1 MLINVQND
9 MAAAELIKAELESI
23 KCDSSPKTKLAED
36 EVWMQTIV
44 NNVNVMTDVIA
55 TYPTI
60 ISKHLSGR
68 GVYLSGPITGIED
81 RNEKTFNAIAFLLRV
96 FGASD
101 VFNPVNRINKDASY
115 EDAMTAC
122 LQQLT
127 KADWTKNE
135 RHEYDILVSLPGW
148 TKSKGATIERFCAR
162 ACGIKVYDFFE
173 MLNLLKEDVE
183 NVEKLSEL
191 LWGDGNDES

>member
-1 MLINVQND
+1 MLINIRND
-9 MAAAELIKAELESI
+9 MAAVELIKAELESI
-23 KCDSSPKTKLAED
+23 ESDSDPWMKQTED
-36 EVWMQTIV
+36 EVRMQAIV
-44 NNVNVMTDVIA
+44 NNVGAMSDTIA

-60 ISKHLSGR
+60 ISKYLSGR
-68 GVYLSGPITGIED
+68 GIYLSGPITGVKD
-81 RNEKTFNAIAFLLRV
+81 RNEKTFSAVAFLLRV

-127 KADWTKNE
+127 KADWTRND
-135 RHEYDILVSLPGW
+135 RHEYGILVSLPGW

-173 MLNLLKEDVE
+173 LLNLLKEDVE

-191 LWGDGNDES
+191 LWGDGKNES

>member
-1 MLINVQND
+1 MLINVRND

-23 KCDSSPKTKLAED
+23 KRDSNPKTKLTED
-36 EVWMQTIV
+36 EIYMQAIV
-44 NNVNVMTDVIA
+44 NNVNVMANVIE

-68 GVYLSGPITGIED
+68 GVYLSGSITGIED
-81 RNEKTFNAIAFLLRV
+81 RNEKAFNAVAFLLRV

-101 VFNPVNRINKDASY
+101 VFNPVSRINKDASY

-122 LQQLT
+122 LQRLT
-127 KADWTKNE
+127 KADWTIND
-135 RHEYDILVSLPGW
+135 RHEYSILVSLPGW
-148 TKSKGATIERFCAR
+148 TKSKGATLERLCAR

-173 MLNLLKEDVE
+173 LLNLLKEDVE
-183 NVEKLSEL
+183 NVEELSKL

>member
-1 MLINVQND
+1 MLINVRND
-9 MAAAELIKAELESI
+9 MAAAELIKAELKSI
-23 KCDSSPKTKLAED
+23 KRDSNPETKLAED
-36 EVWMQTIV
+36 EIHMQAIV
-44 NNVNVMTDVIA
+44 NNVNVVANVIK

-101 VFNPVNRINKDASY
+101 VFNPVNRINKGASY

-127 KADWTKNE
+127 KADWTIND
-135 RHEYDILVSLPGW
+135 RHEYSILVSLPGW

-162 ACGIKVYDFFE
+162 ACDIKVYDFFE
-173 MLNLLKEDVE
+173 LLDLLKEDVE
-183 NVEKLSEL
+183 NVRELSGL

>member
-1 MLINVQND
+1 MLINVRND

-23 KCDSSPKTKLAED
+23 RRDSNPETKLAED
-36 EVWMQTIV
+36 EIHMQTIV
-44 NNVNVMTDVIA
+44 NNVNIMANVIK

-101 VFNPVNRINKDASY
+101 VFNPVNRINKGASY

-127 KADWTKNE
+127 KADWTIND
-135 RHEYDILVSLPGW
+135 RHEYSILVSLPGW

-162 ACGIKVYDFFE
+162 ACDIKVYDFFE
-173 MLNLLKEDVE
+173 LLDLLKEDVE
-183 NVEKLSEL
+183 NVRELSGL

>member
-1 MLINVQND
+1 MLINVRND

-23 KCDSSPKTKLAED
+23 KRDSNPKTKLAED
-36 EVWMQTIV
+36 EIHMQAIV
-44 NNVNVMTDVIA
+44 NNVNVMADTIA

-68 GVYLSGPITGIED
+68 GVYLSGPITDIED
-81 RNEKTFNAIAFLLRV
+81 RNEKTFSAIAFLLKI

-101 VFNPVNRINKDASY
+101 VFNPVSRINKDAPY

-122 LQQLT
+122 LQVLT
-127 KADWTKNE
+127 KADWTRNE
-135 RHEYDILVSLPGW
+135 RHEYDILVSIPGW
-148 TKSKGATIERFCAR
+148 TKSKGATIERLCAR

-173 MLNLLKEDVE
+173 LLNLLKEDVE

-191 LWGDGNDES
+191 LWGDGNDEN

>member
-1 MLINVQND
+1 MLINIRND

-23 KCDSSPKTKLAED
+23 KRDSSPKTKLAED
-36 EVWMQTIV
+36 EVRMQIIV

-81 RNEKTFNAIAFLLRV
+81 RNEKTFNAVAFLLRV

-101 VFNPVNRINKDASY
+101 VFNPVNRINKDVSY

-127 KADWTKNE
+127 KADWTRNE
-135 RHEYDILVSLPGW
+135 RHKYDILVSLPGW
-148 TKSKGATIERFCAR
+148 TTSKGATIERLCAC
-162 ACGIKVYDFFE
+162 ACGVKVYDFFE
-173 MLNLLKEDVE
+173 LFDLLKEDVE

-191 LWGDGNDES
+191 LWGDDKNES

>member
-1 MLINVQND
+1 MLINVRND

-23 KCDSSPKTKLAED
+23 RCDSNPETKLAED
-36 EVWMQTIV
+36 EIHMQAIV
-44 NNVNVMTDVIA
+44 NNVNVMANVIK

-101 VFNPVNRINKDASY
+101 VFNPVNRINKGASY

-127 KADWTKNE
+127 KADWTIND
-135 RHEYDILVSLPGW
+135 RHEYGILVSLPGW

-162 ACGIKVYDFFE
+162 ACDIKIYDFFE
-173 MLNLLKEDVE
+173 LLDLLKEDVE
-183 NVEKLSEL
+183 NVRELSGL

>member
-1 MLINVQND
+1 MLINVRND

-23 KCDSSPKTKLAED
+23 KRDSNPETKLAED
-36 EVWMQTIV
+36 EIHMQAIV
-44 NNVNVMTDVIA
+44 NNVNVVANVIK

-101 VFNPVNRINKDASY
+101 VFNPVNRINKGASY

-127 KADWTKNE
+127 KADWTIND
-135 RHEYDILVSLPGW
+135 RHEYSILVSLPGW

-162 ACGIKVYDFFE
+162 ACDIKVYDFFE
-173 MLNLLKEDVE
+173 LLDLLKEDVE

-191 LWGDGNDES
+191 LWGDDKSES

>member
-1 MLINVQND
+1 MLINIRND
-9 MAAAELIKAELESI
+9 MAAIELIKAELESI
-23 KCDSSPKTKLAED
+23 KRDSSPKTKLAED
-36 EVWMQTIV
+36 EVRMQTIV
-44 NNVNVMTDVIA
+44 NNVNVITDVIA

-68 GVYLSGPITGIED
+68 GVYLSGPITGTED
-81 RNEKTFNAIAFLLRV
+81 RNEKTFNAVAFLLRV

-127 KADWTKNE
+127 KADWTRND
-135 RHEYDILVSLPGW
+135 RHEYGILVSLPGW
-148 TKSKGATIERFCAR
+148 TKSKGATLERFCAR
-162 ACGIKVYDFFE
+162 ACGLKVYDFFE
-173 MLNLLKEDVE
+173 LLDLLKEDVE
-183 NVEKLSEL
+183 NVSELSGL
-191 LWGDGNDES
+191 LWGDGKNES